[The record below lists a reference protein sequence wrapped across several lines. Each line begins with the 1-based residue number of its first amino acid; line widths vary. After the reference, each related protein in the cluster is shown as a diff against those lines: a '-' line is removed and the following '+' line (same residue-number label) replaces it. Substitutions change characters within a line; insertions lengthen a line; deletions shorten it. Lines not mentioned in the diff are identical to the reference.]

1 SCLATTRLCGVRK
14 MSRCETQPGCK
25 SRTGPVAQLKSP
37 LIAGTESLVVTYLMT
52 LISVG
57 KPIRLPVSFRPIGS
71 FGSKTRFLRRE
82 SVRVLCSMMPA
93 ITLQLRVKCF
103 LCVIQGMRVGHLT
116 SQQGNWRKEIF
127 PAGG

>member
-1 SCLATTRLCGVRK
+1 IGRLVLLRSPHIAGMESLAVTLGLSQTRVCGINVL
-14 MSRCETQPGCK
+14 TK
-25 SRTGPVAQLKSP
+25 SRTF
-37 LIAGTESLVVTYLMT
+37 
-52 LISVG
+52 
-57 KPIRLPVSFRPIGS
+57 FRPIGS

-127 PAGG
+127 PAVG